1 LPLVRG
7 GSPRAWALD
16 TVAII
21 EVARFG
27 TVDGWSCV
35 QLVAALEAVGDDD
48 TPASVYLH

>member
-16 TVAII
+16 AAAI

-27 TVDGWSCV
+27 AAEGWSCA
-35 QLVAALEAVGDDD
+35 QLVAALEAVRDDGVSS
-48 TPASVYLH
+48 SVYPH